1 LTQQP
6 VGAPSSTC
14 SGRHFASLTCI
25 SGSPFFSDS
34 ARLNRKNL
42 KFSVSLF
49 AAVTL
54 TFNKSCHNRTR
65 PLHLASLQI
74 LLLLLNTL
82 CSTMKNEGAED
93 NVSPGGTPGPAASAG
108 LPSSMMF
115 TSLYVESI
123 PKIQY
128 EEWMQDPSQRPP
140 TVQPADTPTKER
152 HDIGYLERNF

>member
-1 LTQQP
+1 
-6 VGAPSSTC
+6 
-14 SGRHFASLTCI
+14 
-25 SGSPFFSDS
+25 
-34 ARLNRKNL
+34 
-42 KFSVSLF
+42 
-49 AAVTL
+49 
-54 TFNKSCHNRTR
+54 
-65 PLHLASLQI
+65 
-74 LLLLLNTL
+74 
-82 CSTMKNEGAED
+82 MKNEGAED